1 MAEKPESITNKAWN
15 GAFEKYNILERV
27 KNDGYADI
35 TADQMRVFR
44 EPRLMSKVDHSQN
57 LPQAF
62 KENKLSILTL
72 STSEFRIG
80 HFDIFQSLPEWKL
93 PGNEVETLPFPP
105 NLETLDFTNLTGE
118 PGVINTAYATEM
130 LHTFCEQELVLTVS
144 GRMRTSDFT
153 YSVNTTQGE
162 PQSIRVNRAQ
172 MEIDA
177 AYEGDKNFFIFEV
190 KNHMARD
197 FNLRQL
203 YYPYRT
209 WQDRIKK
216 KTNPVFLTFSN
227 DVFDLYEYGFET
239 ITDFSSAS
247 LVKHKRYMLTHTQPK
262 VEQLVES
269 AKRGAAAKG
278 KTTRSSTTTFP
289 QADDFER
296 IVDLVA
302 YLLEAPRTTDDLT
315 SNYDFDPR
323 QSDYYFNAAKYLGL
337 STIQETE
344 DGTAYLVATDE
355 AAKIFAM
362 PYQEKYSA
370 LADLVLGIQTVA
382 NLYLELLKTG
392 SKPSPS
398 HAEELFANSPDSRG
412 LSGTTL
418 RRRATT
424 ALSWANWAYQIS
436 K

>member
-1 MAEKPESITNKAWN
+1 MAEKTESITNKAWN

-27 KNDGYADI
+27 KNDGFADI
-35 TADQMRVFR
+35 TANEMRVFR

-57 LPQAF
+57 LPSVF

-80 HFDIFQSLPEWKL
+80 HFDIFQTLPEWTL
-93 PGNEVETLPFPP
+93 PGNDVETLPFPP

-130 LHTFCEQELVLTVS
+130 LHAFCDQDLVLTVS

-153 YSVNTTQGE
+153 YSVNTLQGA
-162 PQSIRVNRAQ
+162 PQNIRVNKAQ

-177 AYEGDKNFFIFEV
+177 AYEGNKNFYIFEV
-190 KNHMARD
+190 KNHMSRD

-227 DVFDLYEYGFET
+227 DVFDLYEYGFDS
-239 ITDFSSAS
+239 ITDFSSAQ
-247 LVKHKRYMLTHTQPK
+247 LVKHKRYMLTHAQPK
-262 VEQLVES
+262 VETLVES
-269 AKRGAAAKG
+269 AKKGIGARRAA
-278 KTTRSSTTTFP
+278 TVPFP
-289 QADDFER
+289 QADNFER
-296 IVDLVA
+296 VVDLVS
-302 YLLEAPRTTDDLT
+302 YLIEAPRTVEDLAT
-315 SNYDFDPR
+315 NYDFDPR

-337 STIQETE
+337 ATNSTGEDSTE
-344 DGTAYLVATDE
+344 YRVATDE
-355 AAKIFAM
+355 AVRIFAL

-370 LADLVLGIQTVA
+370 LAALVLGIDTVA
-382 NLYLELLKTG
+382 TIYLEEMRSG
-392 SKPSPS
+392 SKASKQF
-398 HAEELFANSPDSRG
+398 AETTFANSTDSQG
-412 LSGTTL
+412 LSGATIG
-418 RRRATT
+418 RRATT
-424 ALSWANWAYQIS
+424 ALAWAAWARSIS
-436 K
+436 N